1 MQHLSVFETVQHVWL
16 FSVWFTK
23 FLKFFFA
30 YGESMLKNTIAETGF
45 AGNADITAEN
55 QTNNTIILSVT
66 SLTPGVL
73 TNI

>member
-1 MQHLSVFETVQHVWL
+1 
-16 FSVWFTK
+16 
-23 FLKFFFA
+23 
-30 YGESMLKNTIAETGF
+30 MLKNTIAETGF

-73 TNI
+73 TNIYLVLSAGSFKRRNLEKPGPSLSIS